1 MFLFWRAVNLQMN
14 WTVKYQGAFSRIVGF
29 AGKRFL
35 FAPPPPPSTLFFC
48 SRSNFHAI
56 TRLERLA
63 TQATKLHEFHHW
75 QRLDY
80 VLTTWR
86 MPRRFTQENF
96 TSGRHRR
103 PISLSMLKVP
113 KYENVTTT
121 VLLFS
126 NPKNNSPQSAF
137 YTASI
142 SNLIGLH

>member
-1 MFLFWRAVNLQMN
+1 MSCQFTNEPNCEISRGIFQNRGVCGQ
-14 WTVKYQGAFSRIVGF
+14 AFPLLPG
-29 AGKRFL
+29 
-35 FAPPPPPSTLFFC
+35 PPPPPSTLFFC

-56 TRLERLA
+56 TQLERLA
-63 TQATKLHEFHHW
+63 TQATKLPEFHHRR
-75 QRLDY
+75 RLDY

-86 MPRRFTQENF
+86 LPGRFAWENF

-103 PISLSMLKVP
+103 LISSSMLKVP
-113 KYENVTTT
+113 KYGNVTTI